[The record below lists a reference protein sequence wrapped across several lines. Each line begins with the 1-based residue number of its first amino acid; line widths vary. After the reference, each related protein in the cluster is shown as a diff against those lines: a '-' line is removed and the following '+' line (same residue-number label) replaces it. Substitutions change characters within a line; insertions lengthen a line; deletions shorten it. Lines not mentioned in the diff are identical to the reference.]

1 MLTRRHIRVK
11 VMQAIYAHYAGN
23 HLSLKEGTSAI
34 NQSCRDMDKLYF
46 INLSL
51 FKSLWEFASE
61 QNKIQNTNRRS
72 DNPVETSYGVIIA
85 LSPLALIA
93 KHPFVDKMIADL
105 KINIWELEFDFIR
118 SLYNEIVTSDL
129 FREYQSLEN
138 PSFKSQQKFLVQVF
152 KEIIAPNERLYF
164 YIEDLNMQWVDDLP
178 IINTHFLKQ
187 LRKLR
192 EEDLSSLNFPKT
204 IEKSEDIQFGIDLY
218 EKVVANEEELQ
229 KEFEGKTPNWD
240 QERIATLDN
249 LLIKIALA
257 ELIYCQDIPPK
268 VTLNEYLEIA
278 KEYSTPK
285 SNQFIN
291 GVLDS
296 LVKEY
301 LENDRLNKQGRG
313 LLE

>member
-105 KINIWELEFDFIR
+105 KINIWELEFEFIR
-118 SLYNEIVTSDL
+118 SLYNEIVASDL

>member
-105 KINIWELEFDFIR
+105 KINIWELEF
-118 SLYNEIVTSDL
+118 
-129 FREYQSLEN
+129 
-138 PSFKSQQKFLVQVF
+138 
-152 KEIIAPNERLYF
+152 
-164 YIEDLNMQWVDDLP
+164 
-178 IINTHFLKQ
+178 
-187 LRKLR
+187 
-192 EEDLSSLNFPKT
+192 
-204 IEKSEDIQFGIDLY
+204 
-218 EKVVANEEELQ
+218 
-229 KEFEGKTPNWD
+229 
-240 QERIATLDN
+240 
-249 LLIKIALA
+249 
-257 ELIYCQDIPPK
+257 
-268 VTLNEYLEIA
+268 
-278 KEYSTPK
+278 
-285 SNQFIN
+285 
-291 GVLDS
+291 
-296 LVKEY
+296 
-301 LENDRLNKQGRG
+301 
-313 LLE
+313 